1 MPLIGTPLAFDTG
14 TYKKHLC
21 AKFSELP
28 GIVEANLVEASTRQ
42 KIGYDR
48 HTRPSRQFKIG
59 DPVWLSIPTA
69 GKLNPRWEG
78 NWRISSV
85 KSPVTVEIMDGKD
98 QGWCT
103 SIVIMDGKRSRV
115 VHINRLHHRVQP
127 DTAATP
133 EVATGNRETRYPPQ
147 VEHFIVDIPT
157 PVVTPQPP
165 LPDAAQP
172 LLEQPPLVGEEE
184 RRYPLRHRRPRDR
197 L

>member
-1 MPLIGTPLAFDTG
+1 MGG
-14 TYKKHLC
+14 
-21 AKFSELP
+21 EL
-28 GIVEANLVEASTRQ
+28 ENQ
-42 KIGYDR
+42 Y
-48 HTRPSRQFKIG
+48 
-59 DPVWLSIPTA
+59 SI
-69 GKLNPRWEG
+69 
-78 NWRISSV
+78 
-85 KSPVTVEIMDGKD
+85 KSPVTME
-98 QGWCT
+98 
-103 SIVIMDGKRSRV
+103 IMDGKRSRV

-133 EVATGNRETRYPPQ
+133 EVATGNRETWYPPQ

-184 RRYPLRHRRPRDR
+184 RRYPLRQRRPPDR

>member
-1 MPLIGTPLAFDTG
+1 M
-14 TYKKHLC
+14 
-21 AKFSELP
+21 
-28 GIVEANLVEASTRQ
+28 EANLVEASTRQ

-59 DPVWLSIPTA
+59 DPVWLSTPTA
-69 GKLNPRWEG
+69 GKLSPRWE
-78 NWRISSV
+78 RISSV
-85 KSPVTVEIMDGKD
+85 KSPVTMEIME
-98 QGWCT
+98 
-103 SIVIMDGKRSRV
+103 KRSRV

-133 EVATGNRETRYPPQ
+133 EVATGNRETWYPPQ

-184 RRYPLRHRRPRDR
+184 RRYLFVRED
-197 L
+197 LLIGCEQLEDKLIFKG